1 MLVCLSLHGRRGALW
16 RGAASVCRF
25 SYADKLFV
33 CVYLTVMRTVSVMC
47 ALNEPA
53 VDPVE
58 QRLSIGHGKRMF
70 TFHLHIAG

>member
-1 MLVCLSLHGRRGALW
+1 MRGDA
-16 RGAASVCRF
+16 F

-33 CVYLTVMRTVSVMC
+33 GVYLTVMRTVSVMC

-58 QRLSIGHGKRMF
+58 QRLSIGHGKRMLF